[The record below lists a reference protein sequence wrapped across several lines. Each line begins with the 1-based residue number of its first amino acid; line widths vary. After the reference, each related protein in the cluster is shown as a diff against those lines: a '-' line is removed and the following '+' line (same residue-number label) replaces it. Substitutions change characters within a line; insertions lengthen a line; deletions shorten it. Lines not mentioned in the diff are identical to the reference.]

1 MSNIK
6 VDYDIL
12 NQKQTPAF
20 YASSL
25 ATRPAFGFPG
35 RIFIDTDT
43 PSSGIYRDTGSAW
56 VQVADPGAG
65 TTGTLQQVTT
75 NGNTTTLGISVQGI
89 EINDG
94 AGTGVYNLAVG
105 NSALA
110 LNTNGEYNLAIGQNA
125 LNKNTTG
132 QSNIAIG
139 YVSLQN
145 NIGGNGNTAIGN
157 SALQTNSNGVS
168 NTAIGFNALL
178 SNTTGNNNTAIGVSS
193 LALNTT
199 GANNIAVGSSSL
211 YANTT
216 GGANTGIGYAS
227 LSANT
232 TGGNNTS
239 LGSQALKEN
248 TTASFNTAIGTASLQ
263 NNTTGASNTAIGY
276 GSLNINTTGSTNTAV
291 GTSALASNTTAGQ
304 NTAVGNSSMSANT
317 TGSLNTAVGQGSMQ
331 ANTTGQYNTAV
342 GTTSL
347 NTNTTGVNNTA
358 VGYGALQLLT
368 IGGGNVAIGY
378 GSGSAITTGSNNYL
392 LGGGQAITTGSNNT
406 IIGSY
411 GGTSTLANNIVL
423 SDGQSNVRLFS
434 DANGLIGINQ
444 AVGSTIGGQL
454 DIHSTQ
460 TYALVL
466 NGLSTSNAYTAFS
479 NASVGKW
486 RIGNTYNAGA
496 NSFDIY
502 NLGTSSTA
510 LSFNS
515 TTNAVTFTND
525 ITIGSPTANATLNLS
540 GDSGGGLTFI
550 NFKADSGGTKV
561 QIQGEKYAGTG
572 GILSFKTLRSSVLT
586 TAMTINQDGRVAI
599 GQTAPGVALSVAGQ
613 SEAWQFAVTTATGT
627 AGALIGSPSANVLAF
642 GDWSGNETMRIIS
655 TGEVG
660 IGVTPTAGN
669 KLWVKG
675 TDSTSG
681 NTTLIAQ
688 NSSGTNSFYVRN
700 DSAIFFRPS
709 YPFTTAA
716 LANMVLDSSGVIQ
729 LSVSSL
735 KYKKD
740 INNYNKGLNEVLKLR
755 PVTFKSKNSLTD
767 GDKIFAGFIAEE
779 IDELGLSEFVIYSQ
793 DKTPNAL
800 AYSNMTALL
809 TKAIQELNE
818 KLVRNNIN

>member
-1 MSNIK
+1 MSNIS

-347 NTNTTGVNNTA
+347 NTNTTGINNTA

-378 GSGSAITTGSNNYL
+378 GSGGAITTGNNNYL
-392 LGGGQAITTGSNNT
+392 LGGGQAITTGSHNT

-444 AVGSTIGGQL
+444 AVGSVPGGQL
-454 DIHSTQ
+454 DIHTTQ

-515 TTNAVTFTND
+515 TTNA
-525 ITIGSPTANATLNLS
+525 A
-540 GDSGGGLTFI
+540 TFI
-550 NFKADSGGTKV
+550 
-561 QIQGEKYAGTG
+561 AGIGIGNASASTG
-572 GILSFKTLRSSVLT
+572 GIQFPATQVDIANANNLDDYEEGEWTPLLTGGTSGQATSGGNTYGFYTKIGRLVTLNFVISLSSVNTLSGNVFLSSLPFSLASGGLQNRYPQGAILFSSLSTLWCCVIIGSDGNTTKLAFVGVKT
-586 TAMTINQDGRVAI
+586 TA
-599 GQTAPGVALSVAGQ
+599 
-613 SEAWQFAVTTATGT
+613 
-627 AGALIGSPSANVLAF
+627 
-642 GDWSGNETMRIIS
+642 S
-655 TGEVG
+655 TGEV
-660 IGVTPTAGN
+660 
-669 KLWVKG
+669 
-675 TDSTSG
+675 
-681 NTTLIAQ
+681 
-688 NSSGTNSFYVRN
+688 
-700 DSAIFFRPS
+700 
-709 YPFTTAA
+709 
-716 LANMVLDSSGVIQ
+716 
-729 LSVSSL
+729 
-735 KYKKD
+735 
-740 INNYNKGLNEVLKLR
+740 
-755 PVTFKSKNSLTD
+755 SLTNLD
-767 GDKIFAGFIAEE
+767 LSNSTVLAGSIEYIA
-779 IDELGLSEFVIYSQ
+779 
-793 DKTPNAL
+793 A
-800 AYSNMTALL
+800 
-809 TKAIQELNE
+809 
-818 KLVRNNIN
+818 